1 MPLRGATRR
10 WPPGTISSHAV
21 HFEPNGPIRD
31 PDNHAAT
38 THITKP
44 RVTMPEQPT
53 PSPIDPAA
61 LANLQTI
68 AGGDLGFVAEIVQM
82 FNEDTPPHLDELDS
96 AAAAGDATRLAKVAH
111 GLKGSASNFGAAYF
125 RTLTERIEHLAK
137 TGDLATAPAA
147 IADLRNEYAR
157 VISALDSAVPKT

>member
-1 MPLRGATRR
+1 
-10 WPPGTISSHAV
+10 
-21 HFEPNGPIRD
+21 
-31 PDNHAAT
+31 
-38 THITKP
+38 
-44 RVTMPEQPT
+44 MPEQPT

-68 AGGDLGFVAEIVQM
+68 AGGDPGFVAEIVQM
-82 FNEDTPPHLDELDS
+82 FSEDTPPHLDELDN

-137 TGDLATAPAA
+137 TGDLAAAPAA
-147 IADLRNEYAR
+147 IADLRTEYAR
-157 VISALDSAVPKT
+157 VITALAIAVPKS